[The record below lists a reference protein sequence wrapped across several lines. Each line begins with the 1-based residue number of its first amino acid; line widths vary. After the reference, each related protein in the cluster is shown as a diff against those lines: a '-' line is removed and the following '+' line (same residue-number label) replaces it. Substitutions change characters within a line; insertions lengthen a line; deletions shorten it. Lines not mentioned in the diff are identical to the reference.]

1 MHNKLKNIQAI
12 FIATPDGL
20 TPSYGY
26 IYVYAV
32 WVYIAT
38 GDNEWMQ
45 AKEPQSEPKEPNKT
59 NNATANRGYN
69 NNKFNTLT
77 RREVRIHIISLNRI
91 ILFYK
96 WNNSKNLVRRE
107 W

>member
-20 TPSYGY
+20 TPAQPY
-26 IYVYAV
+26 IYAI

-45 AKEPQSEPKEPNKT
+45 AKEPQSEPKRAK
-59 NNATANRGYN
+59 
-69 NNKFNTLT
+69 
-77 RREVRIHIISLNRI
+77 
-91 ILFYK
+91 
-96 WNNSKNLVRRE
+96 
-107 W
+107 